1 MSKKSLFLLG
11 ESGDF
16 SINSR
21 KKGGNEVEKGV
32 TPTPFCQ
39 LFQVHG
45 SIFKPH
51 PACDPGQTSMM
62 RVTHRVFFF
71 CVGKD
76 TFNRLFAHGIDFF
89 PSLCSP

>member
-1 MSKKSLFLLG
+1 MAAYLSL
-11 ESGDF
+11 
-16 SINSR
+16 
-21 KKGGNEVEKGV
+21 
-32 TPTPFCQ
+32 TQ
-39 LFQVHG
+39 L
-45 SIFKPH
+45 
-51 PACDPGQTSMM
+51 DPGQTSMM